1 MNHAGVLT
9 MHSYEKYSAET
20 ALLPETPSLGW
31 SISHQAIVGGP
42 RPDGSKAYE
51 ICYIAKGG
59 AEWWIGNRLYEAG
72 PGSTFVNKPGDWHGG
87 ESGLLQ
93 PCERYWV
100 RFIFPP
106 DGDLPGLRVE
116 TIRNL
121 KRAFETM
128 PQRHFPASPQMKT
141 YFEQLLAEHRNRQPY
156 SVSAARAALHQ
167 ILICTVR
174 DYAAEDAA
182 VVSEGVKQALASMEW
197 RMAQKYPGEDV
208 APLTPV
214 SGGYFR
220 QIFIQEVGMTPAEYH
235 TRQRIYLAKQK
246 LCESSNTITE
256 IAFDLG
262 FSSSQYFATVFKK
275 LVGLTPSEY
284 RKLRNL

>member
-1 MNHAGVLT
+1 MCVDST
-9 MHSYEKYSAET
+9 
-20 ALLPETPSLGW
+20 PETPSLGW
-31 SISHQAIVGGP
+31 SISHQAIVGGA

-59 AEWWIGNRLYEAG
+59 AEWWIGNKLYEAG
-72 PGSTFVNKPGDWHGG
+72 PGSTSVNKPGDWHGG
-87 ESGLLQ
+87 ESALLQ
-93 PCERYWV
+93 PCERCWV

-128 PQRHFPASPQMKT
+128 PQRHFPASPQMK
-141 YFEQLLAEHRNRQPY
+141 
-156 SVSAARAALHQ
+156 
-167 ILICTVR
+167 
-174 DYAAEDAA
+174 
-182 VVSEGVKQALASMEW
+182 
-197 RMAQKYPGEDV
+197 
-208 APLTPV
+208 
-214 SGGYFR
+214 
-220 QIFIQEVGMTPAEYH
+220 
-235 TRQRIYLAKQK
+235 
-246 LCESSNTITE
+246 
-256 IAFDLG
+256 DLG